1 MSLTRAAIEKN
12 RVTAV
17 ALAVVFAAGILAFLS
32 LPRAEDPGFIVR
44 AAQVITYFP
53 GASPERVE
61 LLVTDKLEKAIQE
74 MPEVD
79 FIESESKTGVSIL
92 IVSVLESY
100 TNMRPIWDKL
110 RRKVEDA
117 MPELPTGIRGPFVND
132 EFGDVFGTIVT
143 VTGEGYSYAELE
155 DVAEDVRDELLLIPE
170 VAKVEIYGAQEER
183 IFVEYNNARL
193 AELGVS
199 PYQLQQLLES
209 QNIIFPGGDVR
220 TAREQIVLEPSGNIE
235 SVEALRATVIRLPGR
250 DDLMYLGDLAEVSRG
265 YIDPPRTKLHARG
278 TPGLALAVSLR
289 EGGNIIELGEK
300 VQALVFDLESRF
312 PIGVAFDFVALQSY
326 HVERKIDDFV
336 SNLLQAVGI
345 VLLVM
350 LVSLGLR
357 TGLVVASLVPMAMIA
372 SLLVMSFL
380 GIGLDQMSLAALI
393 IALGM
398 LVDNAIVMSESILV
412 QMKEGKEALAA
423 ALDSARELQIPLLT
437 SSLTTAAAFLPIY
450 LAESST
456 GEYTAP
462 LFEVVTITLLSSWLL
477 SLTMTPLF
485 CVLFL
490 RVKPTGEESFDSRA
504 YRTFRKTI
512 LWALRHRALALGGAM
527 AAFVLSLVLL
537 GRVPN
542 IFFPP
547 NDKAIFTAELRLPV
561 GSPLGLTESVV
572 TELES
577 YMENELSVD
586 AGREGGITNWASF
599 IGEGA
604 PRFFLSYTPTP
615 PTPEFAILLV
625 NAASRERLASEIIP
639 LMERFC
645 FESFP
650 DLRASIALLPLGPSS
665 EAPVEARLL
674 GGEEDKVF
682 ELVDRVRKQL
692 EGMQGVRNV
701 RDDWGLRTKKI
712 VVNIDQPRAQRAGL
726 SSQDVALSLQTV
738 LSGYETT
745 EYREG
750 DKVIPVTLRSV
761 AAERTDIGKLESHD
775 IFSQATGRSVPLK
788 QVADLEVVWQPAV
801 IYRRDRLKTVTVQ
814 ADVTPGTS
822 PVEVSLELDRFLREE
837 SANWPLGYR
846 YELGGDYE
854 NSVKANESIVAKLP
868 IAMFII
874 VFVLVA
880 QFNSI
885 RKPLIILATIPL
897 SLIGVAVG
905 LNLLRSYMGFMT
917 FLGIISLAGVVINN
931 AIVLID
937 RIQIEIAG
945 GRDPA
950 AAIVEAAQRRL
961 RPILLTTGTTIG
973 GLVPLYLG
981 GGPMWEP
988 MAIAIMFGLAFA
1000 TVLTLGVVP
1009 ILYGVFYR
1017 VSNRSYTAANHAG

>member
-79 FIESESKTGVSIL
+79 FIKSESKTGVSIL

-117 MPELPTGIRGPFVND
+117 IPELPTGIRGPFVND

-155 DVAEDVRDELLLIPE
+155 DVAENVRDELLLIPE

-265 YIDPPRTKLHARG
+265 YIDPPRTKLHASG

-336 SNLLQAVGI
+336 SNLIQAVGI
-345 VLLVM
+345 VLLMM

-423 ALDSARELQIPLLT
+423 AVDSARELQIPLLT

-512 LWALRHRALALGGAM
+512 VWALRHRALTLGGAM
-527 AAFVLSLVLL
+527 AAFVLSLALL

-625 NAASRERLASEIIP
+625 NAASRERLQSEIIP

-665 EAPVEARLL
+665 EAPVEARVL
-674 GGEEDKVF
+674 GREEYKVF
-682 ELVDRVRKQL
+682 ELVDRVREQL
-692 EGMQGVRNV
+692 EGMRGVRNV

-738 LSGYETT
+738 LTGYETT

-822 PVEVSLELDRFLREE
+822 PVEASLELDRFLREE
-837 SANWPLGYR
+837 GANWPLGYR

-868 IAMFII
+868 VAMFII
-874 VFVLVA
+874 VFLLVA
-880 QFNSI
+880 QFNSL

-897 SLIGVAVG
+897 SLIGVAIG
-905 LNLLRSYMGFMT
+905 LNLLGSYMGFMT

-937 RIQIEIAG
+937 RIQIEIQG

-961 RPILLTTGTTIG
+961 RP
-973 GLVPLYLG
+973 
-981 GGPMWEP
+981 
-988 MAIAIMFGLAFA
+988 
-1000 TVLTLGVVP
+1000 
-1009 ILYGVFYR
+1009 
-1017 VSNRSYTAANHAG
+1017 